1 MSNKVEILGVAVD
14 SITMNEAVAQVEN
27 YMDERAGVLIATANA
42 EMIMRATHDEELFH
56 ILNAAALVVPDGA
69 GTVWAARHL
78 GYAMPE
84 RVAGYD
90 MAQELMKRAPM
101 NHRRIFFFGSAPGVA
116 DKAKAKA
123 EELYPGIRV
132 LNFGPGHA
140 YGMMGLLV
148 TLPGSGNYIVASD
161 AVNTAMNYGPPM
173 QYPGLAY
180 DTRGFERTIDR
191 IRKLENRYHA
201 QVLFSH
207 DIDQYETYRKAP
219 LEWYE

>member
-1 MSNKVEILGVAVD
+1 
-14 SITMNEAVAQVEN
+14 
-27 YMDERAGVLIATANA
+27 MDE
-42 EMIMRATHDEELFH
+42 EE
-56 ILNAAALVVPDGA
+56 A
-69 GTVWAARHL
+69 
-78 GYAMPE
+78 
-84 RVAGYD
+84 
-90 MAQELMKRAPM
+90 
-101 NHRRIFFFGSAPGVA
+101 
-116 DKAKAKA
+116 
-123 EELYPGIRV
+123 ELYPGIRV

>member
-1 MSNKVEILGVAVD
+1 M
-14 SITMNEAVAQVEN
+14 
-27 YMDERAGVLIATANA
+27 
-42 EMIMRATHDEELFH
+42 
-56 ILNAAALVVPDGA
+56 
-69 GTVWAARHL
+69 
-78 GYAMPE
+78 
-84 RVAGYD
+84 
-90 MAQELMKRAPM
+90 
-101 NHRRIFFFGSAPGVA
+101 
-116 DKAKAKA
+116 
-123 EELYPGIRV
+123 
-132 LNFGPGHA
+132 
-140 YGMMGLLV
+140 

-191 IRKLENRYHA
+191 IRKLKNRYHA

>member
-1 MSNKVEILGVAVD
+1 MTRYIQRHSLLTRVTHGVA
-14 SITMNEAVAQVEN
+14 AVACILLAVTGVFVFVPSLGGGIMGGEFTQTMRMYGLGRTSGGYIKKDIEAWLAAELN
-27 YMDERAGVLIATANA
+27 WETMDEE
-42 EMIMRATHDEELFH
+42 EMD
-56 ILNAAALVVPDGA
+56 
-69 GTVWAARHL
+69 
-78 GYAMPE
+78 
-84 RVAGYD
+84 
-90 MAQELMKRAPM
+90 
-101 NHRRIFFFGSAPGVA
+101 
-116 DKAKAKA
+116 
-123 EELYPGIRV
+123 LYPGIRV

-207 DIDQYETYRKAP
+207 DIDQYGTYRKAP
-219 LEWYE
+219 FEWYE